1 MEHHLSFS
9 CDYMEGAH
17 PRILQRL
24 IETNLVQTPGYGL
37 DSYCTSAKEK
47 IRSACQAPDADI
59 FFLTGG
65 TQTNAT
71 VIDAVLKSYQGVIAA
86 ETGHIS
92 VHEAGAIELGGH
104 KVLTLPHQNGKISA
118 SQIRTLLETY
128 ENDANHDHMVM
139 PGIVYLSHPTEYGTL
154 YSEKVSSTLQLPC
167 PSILR
172 GGVFF
177 FLLLRH
183 NYLMNILQNIFNDH
197 YEEMVYIL
205 HPRQVVIDNVTKMIN
220 CGDPAFGGAMYSC
233 PKCSNL
239 KFVPFRCKSK
249 FCPTCGIKYCQDR
262 ANSMAFQLI
271 QCSHRHCV
279 FTIDEDLRHFFLE
292 DRSLLDCLFHAV
304 RSVILRM
311 FFKLNMSRNFVPGF
325 ICVLHTFG
333 RPLEWNPHIHCL
345 VTEGGFSDDGFW
357 RIVKHFDYTLLR
369 MSFQTA
375 LLNEMEKQIGPSFKK
390 IKAAIY
396 KKDSNGFYVYAKP
409 NLCDTKTVTKYIS
422 RYLGR
427 PVIALNRIDSYDG
440 KNVTFHYHRHE
451 DNAFVKKCI
460 PALDFISLLIQH
472 IPEHHYKMIRYYGL
486 YARHRNNDKK
496 LRRAIPKNRQP
507 IIRSF
512 TKWRNN
518 IALSFGY
525 DPLCCPNCKIGMTL
539 TDLYFNHK
547 RIPLEEMYERTLAKF
562 KCRSA

>member
-1 MEHHLSFS
+1 MGGCTFGGRALPPGLFGASSETGPFAWELLRSPSASPERSLPKQNYFFISKIENYRKSFIHADLPLFCTFPKFFPKS
-9 CDYMEGAH
+9 KQAVKSYLKFSPIFQNEFFQYR
-17 PRILQRL
+17 PILA
-24 IETNLVQTPGYGL
+24 V
-37 DSYCTSAKEK
+37 K
-47 IRSACQAPDADI
+47 
-59 FFLTGG
+59 FLTASRVCVAKVG
-65 TQTNAT
+65 
-71 VIDAVLKSYQGVIAA
+71 
-86 ETGHIS
+86 
-92 VHEAGAIELGGH
+92 AGI
-104 KVLTLPHQNGKISA
+104 
-118 SQIRTLLETY
+118 
-128 ENDANHDHMVM
+128 
-139 PGIVYLSHPTEYGTL
+139 
-154 YSEKVSSTLQLPC
+154 EKVSSTLQLPC

-239 KFVPFRCKSK
+239 KFVPFRCKSR

-304 RSVILRM
+304 RSVVLRM